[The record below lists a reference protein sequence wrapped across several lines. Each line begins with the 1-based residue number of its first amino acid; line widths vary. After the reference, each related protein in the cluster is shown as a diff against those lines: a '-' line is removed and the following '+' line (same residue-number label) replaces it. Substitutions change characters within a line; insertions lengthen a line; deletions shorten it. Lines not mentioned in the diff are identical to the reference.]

1 MGARSRTPAPGAM
14 ITGSLPKPI
23 SNIEFLRS
31 LGVACLVLTLS
42 AIILLTGYIIYSPER
57 TKYESVVSSNDIT
70 PREIQGSDLMVR
82 LGTGEASG
90 NKEMR
95 LVGLDQGIDNR
106 AILTSRTS
114 LAASD
119 YPFIEY
125 SLSNHHPG
133 EVVYLIWR
141 TAENPEA
148 VASERL
154 HWSGDKATTYN
165 VAKNTLWQGR
175 ITEIG
180 FDIYGDLRDQ
190 PLIISNLR
198 ALPYSAKATVASI
211 WSDWTAFEAWNQTSI
226 NYLRGVPKSALLPPT
241 VAMAAWA
248 GLALLL
254 VALFGW
260 LKRAHQPISYA
271 AVVLIPWIA
280 LDCLWQVRLN
290 TQLAETKFLFKG
302 KSQQERHLEDVD
314 SHIYSHAN
322 YLKKEVLPLAEQRIF
337 LLHDS
342 DGLNK
347 ERLKTQYYLLP
358 LNIYNYGRFP
368 RPKATRSGDYILAL
382 GRIPGLDYDKRRQL
396 LLWGDNKTLNA
407 ERVDQHPRGTL
418 YRVLPK
424 VKP

>member
-1 MGARSRTPAPGAM
+1 VSSN
-14 ITGSLPKPI
+14 ILSTGSVSEGAPDSALG
-23 SNIEFLRS
+23 NIAFLWATAS
-31 LGVACLVLTLS
+31 ALAALIAS
-42 AIILLTGYIIYSPER
+42 AIILIAGYTTFSPDLAAYREAASKVISQPHTINGGELT
-57 TKYESVVSSNDIT
+57 
-70 PREIQGSDLMVR
+70 VR
-82 LGTGEASG
+82 LGAGEKTREGTLLLTGMS
-90 NKEMR
+90 
-95 LVGLDQGIDNR
+95 QDNR

-114 LAASD
+114 IVANSD
-119 YPFIEY
+119 PFIEY
-125 SLSNHHPG
+125 SLSNAHPG
-133 EVVYLIWR
+133 EVIYLIWR
-141 TAENPEA
+141 TAEDPEEVSRA
-148 VASERL
+148 RL
-154 HWSGDKATTYN
+154 HWNGGKSTTYN
-165 VAKNTLWQGR
+165 VAKHKKWRGH
-175 ITEIG
+175 ITELG

-190 PLIISNLR
+190 PLIISSLK
-198 ALPYSAKATVASI
+198 ALPYSAKATLASI
-211 WSDWTAFEAWNQTSI
+211 WSDWTAFEIWKQASI
-226 NYLRGVPKSALLPPT
+226 NYLRGAPKSALLSPT